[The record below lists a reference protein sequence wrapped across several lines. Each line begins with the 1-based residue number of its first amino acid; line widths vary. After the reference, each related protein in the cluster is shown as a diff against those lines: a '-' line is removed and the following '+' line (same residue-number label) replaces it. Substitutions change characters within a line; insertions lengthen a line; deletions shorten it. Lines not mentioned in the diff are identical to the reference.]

1 MVRSVEDCKSGVDA
15 LKEVFTELTKTNQSK
30 SVLDEWYTEPFQDEE
45 FLDYVPDKDLLLWIK
60 NHKKTVSNSLKEA
73 LVEGMYLATLTFTV
87 KFCAIAPNTTMSNN
101 KYGTF

>member
-1 MVRSVEDCKSGVDA
+1 MVRSVEDCKSGGDA

-87 KFCAIAPNTTMSNN
+87 KFCAIAPNTTMSND